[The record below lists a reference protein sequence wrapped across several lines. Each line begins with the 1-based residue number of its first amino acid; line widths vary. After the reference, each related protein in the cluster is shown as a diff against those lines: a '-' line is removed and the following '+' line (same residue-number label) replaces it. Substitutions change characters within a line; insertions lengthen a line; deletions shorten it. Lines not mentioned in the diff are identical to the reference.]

1 MMAGTRDGHIQELV
15 EDLEDRDARIGQ
27 LEGQIQEHDT
37 VMGER
42 DAMIEFLVELIHNLN
57 IELDDANEHI
67 AMNHAQKEAQNAP
80 PDVMEV
86 DGNKEDLEEME
97 GVSDIDYEGET
108 PQPPP
113 MGAHSPMSSESS
125 VNDLNDF

>member
-1 MMAGTRDGHIQELV
+1 
-15 EDLEDRDARIGQ
+15 
-27 LEGQIQEHDT
+27 
-37 VMGER
+37 MGER